1 MKFSYWPRHR
11 KLKQS
16 LHDIYDDNL
25 QGPIKSSTEH
35 PDTNKHN
42 DSGHQRG
49 KWTIPKFVKSSWNVK
64 TGIKLKSVR
73 LKNFIQFEIITCT
86 VLPFYIITNHAV
98 LTRVLLY
105 IFYYYFFFKHGA
117 CYIAT
122 VSKPHFLDCQS
133 TYFHYNSYFSPSHL
147 ALLFHFKFPFS
158 MF

>member
-1 MKFSYWPRHR
+1 MSKNFWYLIKFSLSFFKMKFSYWPRYR

-25 QGPIKSSTEH
+25 QGPIKSSTEY

-105 IFYYYFFFKHGA
+105 IFYYYYFFLNMVHV
-117 CYIAT
+117 T
-122 VSKPHFLDCQS
+122 LQLSVSPIYLDCQT
-133 TYFHYNSYFSPSHL
+133 TYFH
-147 ALLFHFKFPFS
+147 
-158 MF
+158 

>member
-1 MKFSYWPRHR
+1 MKCSYWPRYR

-73 LKNFIQFEIITCT
+73 FKNFIQFEIITCT

-105 IFYYYFFFKHGA
+105 IFYLFLFFFTHGA

-122 VSKPHFLDCQS
+122 VSKPHILVLSNHLFPLIQFL
-133 TYFHYNSYFSPSHL
+133 FFSI
-147 ALLFHFKFPFS
+147 PFS
-158 MF
+158 SFVSF